1 MEEGGAD
8 PPFQSGNRLRN
19 RRFGEAELDGRAR
32 KGAALSD
39 LGEDRPGFE
48 IRKAYIGNGGFLSFL
63 LLMGQ
68 THPI

>member
-1 MEEGGAD
+1 MEKGGAD